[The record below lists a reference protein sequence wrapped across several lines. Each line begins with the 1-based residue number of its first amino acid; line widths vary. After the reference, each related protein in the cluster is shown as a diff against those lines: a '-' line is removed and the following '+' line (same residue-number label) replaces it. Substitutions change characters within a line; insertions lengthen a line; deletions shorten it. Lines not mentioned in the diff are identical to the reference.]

1 MNAQLTEMSEQLRAN
16 SKRAEDIVAKA
27 GIDRIAVRPR
37 ENAWSIAECLVH
49 LTLGTMSYF
58 PLWPDS
64 LRQAGPQQGR
74 YRMDFIGR
82 MLAWVFEPPARFRAK
97 SPANFM
103 PVDIGSPD
111 DVLPRFLLSQE
122 SLLAVV
128 AGADGL
134 AIDRIK
140 IVSPAASRVRYSVWS
155 SFCITAAH
163 ERRHLWQAER
173 VLLKP

>member
-49 LTLGTMSYF
+49 LTFGTMSYF

-82 MLAWVFEPPARFRAK
+82 MLAWVLEPPARFRAK
-97 SPANFM
+97 SPANFRISCWQSLPAPTVWRSIELKSCRRPTRGFDTASG
-103 PVDIGSPD
+103 PVSGSRQRMSAGISGKLNAFCLSPD
-111 DVLPRFLLSQE
+111 SIRGQ
-122 SLLAVV
+122 
-128 AGADGL
+128 G
-134 AIDRIK
+134 
-140 IVSPAASRVRYSVWS
+140 
-155 SFCITAAH
+155 
-163 ERRHLWQAER
+163 
-173 VLLKP
+173 